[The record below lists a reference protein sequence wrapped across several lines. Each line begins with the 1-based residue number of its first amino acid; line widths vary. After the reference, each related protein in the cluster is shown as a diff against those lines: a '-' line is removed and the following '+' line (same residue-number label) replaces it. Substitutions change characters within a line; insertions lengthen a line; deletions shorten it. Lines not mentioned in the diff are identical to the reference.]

1 MSYVFFDLE
10 WNQGYPHSEEE
21 KLDEI
26 IQIGA
31 CRMEDWDGEVAAF
44 SAYVRPA
51 IHKKLHHR
59 VRKMLPLKMETLRK
73 AEGFRAVARRFF
85 RWCGPNPV
93 FFTWGNSD
101 VRVLDMNLCWY
112 GMEEYLELEIYDL
125 QRAFD
130 LLILHTD
137 QQAALKDA
145 VEALHLEENLTYHD
159 AGNDAVYTA
168 LIGAELVRRFGAL
181 PTEAELNQME
191 AELRRQ
197 RKEQAAAEAGETLD
211 QLLRDKEPVYH
222 RSCGVYKTTGDC
234 LRSRNARVVRC
245 PKCDSWLCNGN
256 WLQIQDYYVA
266 RSRCLEHGRFYT
278 CVTVQKG
285 SLGTKG
291 TMHLY
296 TPEDFPPDLFRLC
309 KLGGQQIPIG
319 KSLKKRKRVRRK
331 RKVKAVTPQ

>member
-1 MSYVFFDLE
+1 MPQLTDIEIAQGCRMQPIQEIAARAHVGEKYLE
-10 WNQGYPHSEEE
+10 QYGKYKAKIDPALLGETNRPNGRLILVTAITPTPAGEG
-21 KLDEI
+21 KTTTTIGLADGLR
-26 IQIGA
+26 QIG
-31 CRMEDWDGEVAAF
+31 
-44 SAYVRPA
+44 
-51 IHKKLHHR
+51 
-59 VRKMLPLKMETLRK
+59 
-73 AEGFRAVARRFF
+73 
-85 RWCGPNPV
+85 
-93 FFTWGNSD
+93 
-101 VRVLDMNLCWY
+101 
-112 GMEEYLELEIYDL
+112 
-125 QRAFD
+125 
-130 LLILHTD
+130 
-137 QQAALKDA
+137 KDA
-145 VEALHLEENLTYHD
+145 VVALQLEENLTYHD

-197 RKEQAAAEAGETLD
+197 RREQAATEAGETLD

-222 RSCGVYKTTGDC
+222 RSCGVYKTTSDC

-256 WLQIQDYYVA
+256 WLQVQDYYVA

-296 TPEDFPPDLFRLC
+296 SPEDFPPDLFRLC

-319 KSLKKRKRVRRK
+319 KSLKKRKRARRK